1 MQRRAAAQYGGTERH
16 SSWSYDLFPSASRT
30 ARCHLVRANRSFPK
44 PSAARIWLTSQPHFR
59 RERWL
64 HSKISGRW
72 LGRQFQN
79 PHLCFLRPNP
89 RGRRRFKHRQNLL
102 LIAGIGTHQSIP
114 PLYSL
119 DSPHFSQRL
128 MRDLGI
134 FGDDARKG
142 CEGVWGRFW
151 QLLRLEARGKGQGF
165 MAARTRACVD
175 GKFWGCFSRVV
186 HVSLRR

>member
-102 LIAGIGTHQSIP
+102 LIAGIGTHQSIDP
-114 PLYSL
+114 SWVAKVDVLEW
-119 DSPHFSQRL
+119 FQR
-128 MRDLGI
+128 RAEEAHHAHNVSG
-134 FGDDARKG
+134 ARVDCGHRRWRGRQGRG
-142 CEGVWGRFW
+142 CV
-151 QLLRLEARGKGQGF
+151 QG
-165 MAARTRACVD
+165 
-175 GKFWGCFSRVV
+175 GWPQN
-186 HVSLRR
+186 